1 MRKALVNICFIL
13 VAAGV
18 CLLHSGCGFYSQ
30 TGASV
35 PPDAK
40 TFTVTY
46 ISNLA
51 SIVAPTLSP
60 ELTRKLQQKFVNET
74 PLKLAERDG
83 DLEFSGKILDYRTA
97 PVGVQGD
104 QTNAVNRLNINVEI
118 TFESKKDEKKNF
130 TQTFST
136 FVDYPA
142 DQDFSAVENQLIQ
155 TATDQLVTDIFNK
168 AFINW

>member
-1 MRKALVNICFIL
+1 MRKALFKIYVIL

-104 QTNAVNRLNINVEI
+104 QTNAVNQLTINVEI
-118 TFESKKDEKKNF
+118 TFENKKDEKKNF
-130 TQTFST
+130 TQNFST
-136 FVDYPA
+136 FVNYPA
-142 DQDFSAVENQLIQ
+142 EQDFSAVESQLIQ